1 MSNKQDSHLSKR
13 QKETKASQS
22 NDYLNKNLKVNSK
35 YERTNGENKI
45 SKEHEAYLR
54 TVISTKRKIVV
65 TRVLI
70 LVIFITLW
78 QIAANLKWID
88 PFLTSSPSRVIKSFI
103 SLYEDGNLFK
113 HIGITCYETILGFSL
128 GTILGSLMAIILWSL
143 PLVSK
148 ILDPYLVVLNALP
161 KVALA
166 PIIIFWIG
174 NGMSAI
180 IVIALL
186 ISVVT
191 TIISVLTGFNEID
204 TEKIMLMNTFRASK
218 VQILRYL
225 IFPYSIPILISA
237 LKINVGLSWVGVIMG
252 EFLVAKDGLGFLIVY
267 GGQVAQLDM
276 VMMSIVILSIIAF
289 IMYEIVAFTEKKLV
303 NDKN

>member
-1 MSNKQDSHLSKR
+1 MKVMIKKHEIINETNK
-13 QKETKASQS
+13 
-22 NDYLNKNLKVNSK
+22 V
-35 YERTNGENKI
+35 
-45 SKEHEAYLR
+45 SKEHELYLKKVKR
-54 TVISTKRKIVV
+54 TKRRIVI
-65 TRVLI
+65 TRMLI
-70 LVIFITLW
+70 LVIFIALW
-78 QIAANLKWID
+78 QIAANFKWID
-88 PFLTSSPSRVIKSFI
+88 PFLTSSPARVIESFI
-103 SLYEDGNLFK
+103 SLYENGSLFK

-128 GTILGSLMAIILWSL
+128 GTVLGALIAVILWWS
-143 PLVSK
+143 PFISK

-174 NGMSAI
+174 NGMPAI

-186 ISVVT
+186 ISVIT

-204 TEKIMLMNTFRASK
+204 KEKIMLMNTFRASK
-218 VQILRYL
+218 LQILRYL

-252 EFLVAKDGLGFLIVY
+252 EFLVAKNGLGFLIVY

-289 IMYEIVAFTEKKLV
+289 IMYEVVALV
-303 NDKN
+303 ENRLVKDKS